1 VGIDPGKN
9 DLLFAITVPDPDKL
23 SCRKKKNATKLRYT
37 QNQRRKEQQIKK
49 RRNLILEWKNASRIE
64 GKTVVEWEAL
74 LAYDPITST
83 RYTFNSKSLQS
94 SQYQNYLHIKNLVT
108 HKFRLHTYSN
118 TQRSESNFM
127 NRFRETFGNPDKVVV
142 GFGDWN
148 EKGHRKGHE
157 PLKGIGFHKMIRN
170 AGYEVFLVNEHRTSK
185 TCSNCSN
192 CENGGFECEY
202 FRKCNNPRPWKRE
215 EVIDRHGLVICKAC
229 RTPWNRDVNA
239 SINIHNIMKSTIAGK
254 GRPSYF
260 LKPKVAELPRPDL
273 IGLVTQI

>member
-1 VGIDPGKN
+1 
-9 DLLFAITVPDPDKL
+9 
-23 SCRKKKNATKLRYT
+23 
-37 QNQRRKEQQIKK
+37 
-49 RRNLILEWKNASRIE
+49 
-64 GKTVVEWEAL
+64 VEWEAL

-108 HKFRLHTYSN
+108 HNLTSFYQDPIYRKFRLHTYSN

-157 PLKGIGFHKMIRN
+157 PLKGVGFHKMIRN

-192 CENGGFECEY
+192 CKDGGFECEY
-202 FRKCNNPRPWKRE
+202 FRKCNNPLPWKRE
-215 EVIDRHGLVICKAC
+215 EVIDRHGLVICISC